1 MFFHSPYVW
10 SYRVTHRMP
19 PVHLFSSAPL
29 SQRRRLVRAVPLIIL
44 VPAHT
49 AAAKTISRN
58 GEYGMLQ
65 VPVVFEIL
73 AQVLVVRL
81 PIEAIP
87 LLLFNVL
94 LFVARRQ
101 EGSIDMQRSQRWV
114 VPFSRLRVAKCLQHI
129 GILLHLLM

>member
-1 MFFHSPYVW
+1 
-10 SYRVTHRMP
+10 
-19 PVHLFSSAPL
+19 
-29 SQRRRLVRAVPLIIL
+29 
-44 VPAHT
+44 
-49 AAAKTISRN
+49 
-58 GEYGMLQ
+58 MLQ

-73 AQVLVVRL
+73 ARVLVVRL

-114 VPFSRLRVAKCLQHI
+114 VPFSRLRVAKCLHHI